1 MKISVIGMGKIGLP
15 IAVSFALKAN
25 SVIGVDIN
33 KNVVE
38 MINKCQEPFPGE
50 FGLQENLM
58 NAVKSGKL
66 QATTDLVL
74 SVRNSDVIVIC
85 IPLMLDRLGAPDFS
99 NIDLLVADIGKN
111 IKTNSLISFET
122 TLPVGTTRDRFT
134 KILETESKKV
144 VGSDFNVVFS
154 PERVMT
160 GRVFQDLR
168 RYPKLVGG
176 VTSAC
181 LEKGVA
187 FYKSV
192 MDFDARADLKREN
205 GVWEME
211 NSEAAEFAK
220 IAETTYRDVN
230 IGLAN
235 EFAVYAKGKDID
247 IHQIIEAAN
256 SQPFSMIHTPGIAVG
271 GHCIPIYPKFYSW
284 GNAESQI
291 VTAARERNSSMPTFA
306 LNQIKNEFSSLGNYK
321 IAVLGITY
329 RPGVKEVALSGA
341 LELLK
346 LLKEEG
352 ASVYGDDPLLT
363 SGEIMNLG
371 FEGSS
376 IPENVD
382 GLILHTAHPAYQDLK
397 LEGYKNL
404 KFFFDGRN
412 SHSALRNQNIFSY
425 ISI

>member
-38 MINKCQEPFPGE
+38 MINKGQEPFPGE

-58 NAVKSGKL
+58 NAVKLGKL

-85 IPLMLDRLGAPDFS
+85 IPLMLDRRGAPDFS
-99 NIDLLVADIGKN
+99 NIDLLVADIGKS

-122 TLPVGTTRDRFT
+122 TLPVGTTRYRFT

-205 GVWEME
+205 
-211 NSEAAEFAK
+211 
-220 IAETTYRDVN
+220 
-230 IGLAN
+230 
-235 EFAVYAKGKDID
+235 
-247 IHQIIEAAN
+247 
-256 SQPFSMIHTPGIAVG
+256 
-271 GHCIPIYPKFYSW
+271 
-284 GNAESQI
+284 
-291 VTAARERNSSMPTFA
+291 
-306 LNQIKNEFSSLGNYK
+306 
-321 IAVLGITY
+321 
-329 RPGVKEVALSGA
+329 
-341 LELLK
+341 
-346 LLKEEG
+346 
-352 ASVYGDDPLLT
+352 
-363 SGEIMNLG
+363 
-371 FEGSS
+371 
-376 IPENVD
+376 
-382 GLILHTAHPAYQDLK
+382 
-397 LEGYKNL
+397 
-404 KFFFDGRN
+404 
-412 SHSALRNQNIFSY
+412 
-425 ISI
+425 